1 MKLTAQRVQEV
12 SAALA
17 PEFAPLPRPFIKHL
31 LSQDSRY
38 LVLPSGRAKKTS
50 SLQDQ
55 LLEQMWWRFVYC
67 RTVIYSYL
75 HPFVMADKLQ
85 QDYRFLIGPN
95 HEIKA
100 HGGTN
105 EQDSQDTRLTT
116 GWLLKTLE
124 ECFPSQGQ
132 RETGDQEEA
141 EAYTPSMQMVSDW
154 HQRGLLRYSE
164 WGMPKANSAA
174 AILIMRSMIRK
185 TRSWLPSTMD
195 RDEPDCWVWGLLPGE
210 QTPTPHALPLAPTIP
225 SHTLLMS
232 PYPLVALEGKW
243 TLFHKRGAVR
253 WAGTCLVN
261 GQPFWDIS
269 EESMQAWGVHA
280 KTQICFHHL
289 DQLPQLEEDQP
300 GLPILTPS
308 DQQAYR
314 RLSLHPT
321 ADELLIK
328 LGVPFLTQHLKRFYA
343 AENLTLSYIVS
354 SGV

>member
-1 MKLTAQRVQEV
+1 MKLTAQRIQEI
-12 SAALA
+12 SADLA

-31 LSQDSRY
+31 LCQDSRY
-38 LVLPSGRAKKTS
+38 LVLPSSYVMKTF

-55 LLEQMWWRFVYC
+55 LLERIWRRFVYC

-75 HPFVMADKLQ
+75 HPFVMTDKLQ
-85 QDYRFLIGPN
+85 QDYSFFAGSD
-95 HEIKA
+95 HAIKA
-100 HGGTN
+100 HRDPN
-105 EQDSQDTRLTT
+105 EQETQDTRLTT

-124 ECFPSQGQ
+124 ECFPSQEQ
-132 RETGDQEEA
+132 REAGDLEEA
-141 EAYTPSMQMVSDW
+141 ETYTPSMQMVSDW

-174 AILIMRSMIRK
+174 AILIMRRMIRK
-185 TRSWLPSTMD
+185 ARSWLPSTMD

-210 QTPTPHALPLAPTIP
+210 QTPTPHALPLAPTTP

-261 GQPFWDIS
+261 GQPFWDVS
-269 EESMQAWGVHA
+269 EEGMQAWGAHA
-280 KTQICFHHL
+280 KTPMCFQHL
-289 DQLPQLEEDQP
+289 DQLSQLEENQP
-300 GLPILTPS
+300 GLSILTPG
-308 DQQAYR
+308 DRQTYR

-343 AENLTLSYIVS
+343 AESPMFSQIVS
-354 SGV
+354 SRN